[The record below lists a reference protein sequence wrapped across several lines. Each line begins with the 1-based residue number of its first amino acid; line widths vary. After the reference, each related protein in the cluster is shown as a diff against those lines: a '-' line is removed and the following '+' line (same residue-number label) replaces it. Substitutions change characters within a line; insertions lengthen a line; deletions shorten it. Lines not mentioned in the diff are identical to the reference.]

1 MARVV
6 KKLER
11 ALGAAA
17 IEFSCWHQDQTSAE
31 AVVTRVRFSGPQ
43 RERRNGRRN

>member
-1 MARVV
+1 V

-11 ALGAAA
+11 ALGATA

-31 AVVTRVRFSGPQ
+31 AVARRVRFLGPW
-43 RERRNGRRN
+43 RERSNGRRN